1 MNIAICLQGIIGQGL
16 SLPAA
21 IRQLIVKPKT
31 EPDLAFIK
39 ATIFGVLRNYFTL
52 EKTLLSLLN
61 SPLRPKD
68 SDIKMLLISALF
80 QAKYMHVPAHAVS
93 SVNVDAARFMRKKW
107 ACGLV
112 NAVTREFLR
121 SGLKLSYLNPNT
133 DSFEHPTW
141 IVDAIKRDWPMQWKQ
156 ILCENNIHPPMTL
169 RVNVR
174 KTTRSQYIA
183 TLMQHDIEALPTR
196 HSEQGLTIVKPKSVS
211 ELPGYEKGLFSVQD
225 EAAQLTHK
233 LLDLKK
239 HHRVLDACAAPG
251 GKTTHLLEHVEG
263 NQVTAIDSGE
273 QRLIKLKE
281 NLARLKLSCRII
293 NQDATDPS
301 SWWDDNLYDRILLD
315 SPCSATGVI
324 RRHPD
329 IRFHRKLVD
338 LRSVTLIQH
347 ALLRNLWPLLKVG
360 GKLLYVTC
368 SVMSIEN
375 DRSVETLIKNNNNV
389 DIEDIIIG
397 CGLKK
402 KYGVQILPG
411 ESNMDGFYFS
421 LLKKNENAP
430 V

>member
-1 MNIAICLQGIIGQGL
+1 
-16 SLPAA
+16 
-21 IRQLIVKPKT
+21 
-31 EPDLAFIK
+31 
-39 ATIFGVLRNYFTL
+39 
-52 EKTLLSLLN
+52 
-61 SPLRPKD
+61 
-68 SDIKMLLISALF
+68 
-80 QAKYMHVPAHAVS
+80 
-93 SVNVDAARFMRKKW
+93 
-107 ACGLV
+107 
-112 NAVTREFLR
+112 
-121 SGLKLSYLNPNT
+121 
-133 DSFEHPTW
+133 
-141 IVDAIKRDWPMQWKQ
+141 
-156 ILCENNIHPPMTL
+156 
-169 RVNVR
+169 
-174 KTTRSQYIA
+174 
-183 TLMQHDIEALPTR
+183 MQHDIEALPTR